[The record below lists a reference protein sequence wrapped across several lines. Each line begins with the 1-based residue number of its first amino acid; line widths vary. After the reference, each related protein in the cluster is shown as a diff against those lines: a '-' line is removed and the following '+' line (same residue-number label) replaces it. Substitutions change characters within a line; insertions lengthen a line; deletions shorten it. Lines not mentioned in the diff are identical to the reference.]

1 MLKKLGAVLLAGLVF
16 FGWLLLSDDEDWE
29 DGDWETSGEIQ
40 SEYGPIGHS
49 GDPDETWAIYWYL
62 CGSDLESDGGS
73 ATDDLYEMMEAE
85 LSPNVQMVV
94 QTGGAWMWENDFVD
108 SDRIQRYLYDS
119 EGMSLVDEQRQANMG
134 DPETLADFLSFC
146 SRNYPADKTMV
157 VFWNHGGGSVTGVSF
172 DENYDYDS
180 LTLEEMYYAFD
191 AVYPLS
197 QDRPPIDV
205 IGFDTCLMATIDT
218 AYTFAD
224 IAHYMVASEEW
235 EPASGWSYTGF
246 LEELSADPGMDGAKL
261 CQSICDNYMEGVG
274 WLSEDEATLSVVD
287 LSRID
292 PLMEAYNKMGAE
304 CLSAALEDPGFFAS
318 FGREAEATENYG
330 GNTRDLGYANMVD
343 LGHLAENCAGLLPH
357 SSRDVIRALEDCVLY
372 QVKGAYRQNASG
384 LSCYYSYNGDPDDF
398 YGYLMQGCSDPFK
411 YFFNYGFTGELPE
424 DGMQY
429 VFDLG
434 YEEEQLP
441 YIPDLEDDGREE
453 YPLYLDDEGY
463 VILALDPDIVNML
476 KGVYFQLAYLD
487 YDRDRVVLLGRD
499 NDIDADWDAGIFRDN
514 FRGVW
519 GALDG
524 HLTYMEVSYE
534 CEDYAVYSV
543 PILLNGQDY
552 HLRVV
557 YDYSDEEFYILGAR
571 KGFDDNGMADKNLVQ
586 LQPGD
591 EISTVHYVGSLSE
604 DDDLAGQIAD
614 TFTVTERTAFTE
626 EYLPDGVYLLMFE
639 LVDARN
645 NTAESQLVQFNVNG
659 NYVDVH
665 VLDS

>member
-1 MLKKLGAVLLAGLVF
+1 MLKKLGYVLLAFIV
-16 FGWLLLSDDEDWE
+16 LLGYVMFSDDEDWE
-29 DGDWETSGEIQ
+29 DEDWETGDELQ

-73 ATDDLYEMMEAE
+73 ATDDLYEMMEVDFPE
-85 LSPNVQMVV
+85 NVQMVV

-108 SDRIQRYLYDS
+108 ADRIQRYLYDAD
-119 EGMSLVDEQRQANMG
+119 GLTLVDEQRQANMG
-134 DPETLADFLSFC
+134 DPETLADFLAFC
-146 SRNYPADKTMV
+146 DRNFPADKTMV

-180 LTLEEMYYAFD
+180 LTLEEMYMAFD
-191 AVYPLS
+191 AVFPLS
-197 QDRPPIDV
+197 QSAPPIDV

-235 EPASGWSYTGF
+235 EPASGWAYTGF
-246 LEELSADPGMDGAKL
+246 LEALADDPGMDGAKL
-261 CQSICDNYMEGVG
+261 SQAICDSYMEGVG

-304 CLSAALEDPGFFAS
+304 CLSAALDDPGFFAEL
-318 FGREAEATENYG
+318 GRIAETTENYG

-343 LGHLAENCAGLLPH
+343 LGHLAENCSRLLPR
-357 SSRDVIRALEDCVLY
+357 SSQDVIDALEDCVLY
-372 QVKGAYRQNASG
+372 QVKGDYRRNASG

-411 YFFNYGFTGELPE
+411 YFFNYGFTGELPQE
-424 DGMQY
+424 GMDY
-429 VFDLG
+429 VNQLG
-434 YEEEQLP
+434 YEEEELP
-441 YIPDLEDDGREE
+441 YIPDLENDGAED

-463 VILALDPDIVNML
+463 VILELDMDIVNML

-487 YDRDRVVLLGRD
+487 YDRDQVVLLGQD
-499 NDIDADWDAGIFRDN
+499 NDIDADWDSGIFKDN

-524 HLTYMEVSYE
+524 HLVYMEVSYE
-534 CEDYAVYSV
+534 CEDYTVYSV
-543 PILLNGQDY
+543 PILLNSKEY

-557 YDYSDEEFYILGAR
+557 YDYHDEQFYILGAR
-571 KGFDDNGMADKNLVQ
+571 KGLDDNGMADKNLVQ

-591 EISTVHYVGSLSE
+591 EVSTVHYVGSMS
-604 DDDLAGQIAD
+604 DDNDLVAVTAETFKVTDRTSFGEMDLA
-614 TFTVTERTAFTE
+614 
-626 EYLPDGVYLLMFE
+626 DGAYLLMFE

-645 NTAESQLVQFNVNG
+645 NTAESELVQFT
-659 NYVDVH
+659 VDGEYFDVEIIE
-665 VLDS
+665 